1 MLTAHGAS
9 PKLITVI
16 ILMVVIVV
24 NTSMPSH
31 LCPCLCPRGLTVVVG
46 FDGQVQRD
54 SDSMLLL
61 VAYAFLDLQNTPWLF
76 ALSMM
81 EGSNLLERNDGLAQ
95 STKLN
100 GLSENI
106 IQFRFPRVTTISLR
120 ILFDSKPLPLRQNK
134 FVPSEYIPTGDRVS
148 NTACIRGLCISG
160 GQR

>member
-9 PKLITVI
+9 PKLMTVI
-16 ILMVVIVV
+16 ILMVVVVV

-76 ALSMM
+76 VLSMM
-81 EGSNLLERNDGLAQ
+81 EGSNLLERNDGPAQ

-100 GLSENI
+100 GLSDDI
-106 IQFRFPRVTTISLR
+106 VRFRFPRFTTISLR
-120 ILFDSKPLPLRQNK
+120 ILFDGKPLPLRQNML
-134 FVPSEYIPTGDRVS
+134 VPSEYMNDFQLVQS
-148 NTACIRGLCISG
+148 VAGLG
-160 GQR
+160 GAK